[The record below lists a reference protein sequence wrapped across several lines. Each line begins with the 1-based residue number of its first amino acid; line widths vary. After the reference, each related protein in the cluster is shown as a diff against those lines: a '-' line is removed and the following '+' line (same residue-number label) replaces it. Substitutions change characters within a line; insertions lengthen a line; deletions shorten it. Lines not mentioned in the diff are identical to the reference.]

1 MANFDSSQE
10 ITPIANF
17 YTSGGDGN
25 VTTATTDI
33 NSTAIVTEPPAES
46 VSEGAALTPVYRG
59 LVGSNFVY
67 QTGSPPAGAT
77 LVTIIGFV

>member
-17 YTSGGDGN
+17 YTNGGGNN

-33 NSTAIVTEPPAES
+33 NGIVIEIDPSVES
-46 VSEGAALTPVYRG
+46 GEGAALTPVYRG